1 MKGCSKISI
10 ESLIMQVQIWQYF
23 WIYCKFAWWRIKKN
37 CLLVSFVS
45 EIPNVNLKPSIASQQ
60 IDVKV
65 DFLDGMVTP
74 LY

>member
-1 MKGCSKISI
+1 MKGCSKINI

-23 WIYCKFAWWRIKKN
+23 LIYCKFSWWRIKKN

-65 DFLDGMVTP
+65 DFLDGMVTF